1 MTSLMGECFG
11 VVKNSV
17 SATADDR
24 NCYWKSGDQNYKL
37 AVVSNDQVI
46 LCKETGILQK
56 TMKMKLII
64 VISSLLIPIRLKNME
79 VGAYHV
85 SFLKLH

>member
-17 SATADDR
+17 NNSADDS

-37 AVVSNDQVI
+37 AVLRNSMQVWD
-46 LCKETGILQK
+46 LKSLTLTLALTG
-56 TMKMKLII
+56 
-64 VISSLLIPIRLKNME
+64 
-79 VGAYHV
+79 
-85 SFLKLH
+85 